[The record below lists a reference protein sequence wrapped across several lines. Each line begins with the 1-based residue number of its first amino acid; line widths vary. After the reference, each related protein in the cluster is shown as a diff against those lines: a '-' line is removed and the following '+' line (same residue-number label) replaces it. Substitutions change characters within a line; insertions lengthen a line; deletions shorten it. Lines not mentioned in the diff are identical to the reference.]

1 MTALGDLLAVLACLD
16 MRASLAGLADLRR
29 LVLTYRRTVQTPP
42 VNQAAHLSDQGLD
55 PADAPQKIK
64 AHQHGRP

>member
-29 LVLTYRRTVQTPP
+29 LVLTYRRAIRTPP
-42 VNQAAHLSDQGLD
+42 GNQKAHLSSQGFD
-55 PADAPQKIK
+55 PLDAPRIVK
-64 AHQHGRP
+64 GN